1 VGVVAV
7 RFEKDNGSPVNRRAV
22 KRRRRSRR
30 EHPVAIISG
39 AAWLVVILAPLWY
52 LVTTS
57 FRNQASY
64 LSSNPWIPSGLTLA
78 NYDAIVQAGF
88 GRFMLNSVLVAA
100 ASIVVVCVSGLA
112 ASYAIVRR
120 TSRLATVVMYLALG
134 CLALPAVSVV
144 VPLYFV
150 TQHLGLYNTL
160 WAVILPVSTFG
171 VPVAVLVFCTFL
183 RDIPAELFDAMAVDG
198 AATWLVFRRLAL
210 PMSVPAIAIVAV
222 YQCVQSWNNLLF
234 PLILTQSPN
243 ERVLPLVMY
252 EFVGQFSL
260 NVPGVLAAVVLSSA
274 PLVFVYAVARKQI
287 MGGIVAG
294 YGR

>member
-1 VGVVAV
+1 MSTVADAGTGKGFQT
-7 RFEKDNGSPVNRRAV
+7 RNHAPRRKQKA
-22 KRRRRSRR
+22 RR
-30 EHPVAIISG
+30 EQPIAVLFG
-39 AAWLVVILAPLWY
+39 VAWLAVIVAPLWY
-52 LVTTS
+52 LVTAS
-57 FRNQASY
+57 LRSQSSY
-64 LSSNPWIPSGLTLA
+64 LSSNPWIPSGLTLT
-78 NYDAIVQAGF
+78 NYQAIVQAGF
-88 GRFMLNSVLVAA
+88 GRFMLNSVVVAL
-100 ASIVVVCVSGLA
+100 ASIVLVCVSAFA

-120 TSRLATVVMYLALG
+120 TSRLGTLVMYLCLG
-134 CLALPAVSVV
+134 CLALPAVSVII
-144 VPLYFV
+144 PLYFV
-150 TQHLGLYNTL
+150 SQHLGLYNTL
-160 WAVILPVSTFG
+160 WAVILPVSAFG

-183 RDIPAELFDAMAVDG
+183 RDIPRELFDAMAVDG
-198 AATWLVFRRLAL
+198 AATWLVVRRLAL

-274 PLVFVYAVARKQI
+274 PLVFVYAIARKQI

-294 YGR
+294 YGH